1 MGSNA
6 AASPEQ
12 LDNKEVP
19 LKGFGPWLDANTL
32 SMHLTTI
39 ISHAYVVA

>member
-1 MGSNA
+1 MDNNA

-19 LKGFGPWLDANTL
+19 LKGFVPWLAANIL

-39 ISHAYVVA
+39 VSHAHVIA